1 MKLPTS
7 TNSKP
12 SPRNPKG
19 EKKQFR
25 CGLSPPSLKELFTDR
40 DALFRP
46 LFDHAGTGLAV
57 IFSDGRFAK
66 VNPALCAMLGYP
78 ENDLL
83 DIHLDS
89 LLAAEQW
96 RRLET
101 LFDAILA
108 GKPDPGQI
116 TIECQHR
123 SGATIHGLINLSA
136 ITDKSGIASYFI
148 LQIQDISSL
157 ICTKTELEESRQRY
171 RALSNATFEA
181 VFISVK
187 GICIDANRTASIMF
201 DTPPEKL
208 IGIFGTDVIAT
219 EYQSLVR
226 ENMLNGYEAPYHA
239 VAVKKGG
246 TRFHVMIQGKMIHIG
261 GREVRVTVVRDI
273 EAQVKAEAALR
284 ESERHLRSLMESAS
298 NFVLFRLLHHPDNPC
313 QPQRIF
319 ISPSIAEIVDRTQVF
334 DFQSWLKVI
343 HPEDRET
350 LLDAGRKMLET
361 CRLDETVRIRDRSGR
376 GWRWLHIISVAVP
389 DETDNR
395 LFFNGIILDITKEME
410 AAAALKTR
418 EKELKERTESLSE
431 VNTALEVL
439 LRKREA
445 DRMEVEEKM
454 LTNAKSLIL
463 PYLEKLK
470 TSRLD
475 DRQRVYLNLVESS
488 LNEIISPLTR
498 RMSRH
503 YLNFT
508 PMEIQV
514 ADLVKTGK
522 TTKDIALILGLST
535 RTIEA
540 VRYTI
545 RRKLGIK
552 KKGSNLRA
560 YLLSIDG
567 DDALS
572 GGSGWTR

>member
-1 MKLPTS
+1 MTSPTS
-7 TNSKP
+7 TNSSAFP
-12 SPRNPKG
+12 NNRKG
-19 EKKQFR
+19 QKKQSR
-25 CGLSPPSLKELFTDR
+25 RDPTVPSQEELFPDR
-40 DALFRP
+40 DALLHLF
-46 LFDHAGTGLAV
+46 FDHAGTGLAV
-57 IFSDGRFAK
+57 LFSDGRLAK

-83 DIHLDS
+83 TIGLQS
-89 LLAAEQW
+89 LLTPDQW
-96 RRLET
+96 CRLET

-136 ITDKSGIASYFI
+136 ITDKSGNARYFI
-148 LQIQDISSL
+148 LQIQDISNL

-171 RALSNATFEA
+171 RALSDATFEA

-187 GICIDANRTASIMF
+187 GVCIDANRTASIMF
-201 DTPPEKL
+201 DTPREKL
-208 IGIFGTDVIAT
+208 IGIFGTDVIAS
-219 EYQSLVR
+219 EYQSRVR
-226 ENMLNGYEAPYHA
+226 EKMLSGYEAPYHA
-239 VAVKKGG
+239 VAVKKSGI
-246 TRFHVMIQGKMIHIG
+246 RFHVMIQGKMIHIG

-273 EAQVKAEAALR
+273 DAQVTAEAALR

-334 DFQSWLKVI
+334 DFPSWLKVI
-343 HPEDRET
+343 HPDDRET
-350 LLDAGRKMLET
+350 LLDAGRKMIET
-361 CRLDETVRIRDRSGR
+361 FRLDETVRILDRSGS

-389 DETDNR
+389 DETDNQI
-395 LFFNGIILDITKEME
+395 FFNGIILDITKEME
-410 AAAALKTR
+410 AVAALKTR

-439 LRKREA
+439 LRKREI

-470 TSRLD
+470 ASRLD

-522 TTKDIALILGLST
+522 TTKDIALILGLSI

-545 RRKLGIK
+545 RKKLGIK
-552 KKGSNLRA
+552 KKRSNLRA
-560 YLLSIDG
+560 CLISLDG
-567 DDALS
+567 DGAIS
-572 GGSGWTR
+572 GGSWTR